1 MVLKQQTTKK
11 SGNGVREERV
21 VEPTRITTLVD

>member
-21 VEPTRITTLVD
+21 GGTHEDHDVG